1 MLRLGHL
8 GLDGASQRAEQG
20 IAGASCCSTGHG
32 VDDEQP
38 AHPANA
44 SRAGTLTRVDR
55 GQDRPSGS
63 SGHDGGPG
71 PLALRAATAL
81 VGCQGLVL
89 LAAAGVLVVETLTGR
104 STDATG
110 ARLTAVLA
118 LFGGVGLILVA
129 RALARRR
136 RWARAPALVTQ
147 LLLLPIGVSVV
158 QAGQAPIGVPLLL
171 VAGGLVLLL
180 LSQPVG
186 EALRP

>member
-1 MLRLGHL
+1 
-8 GLDGASQRAEQG
+8 
-20 IAGASCCSTGHG
+20 
-32 VDDEQP
+32 
-38 AHPANA
+38 
-44 SRAGTLTRVDR
+44 
-55 GQDRPSGS
+55 
-63 SGHDGGPG
+63 
-71 PLALRAATAL
+71 LRAATAL

-171 VAGGLVLLL
+171 MAGGLVLLL